1 MVMDQTPPN
10 FIVNNELLSMIPVD
24 ARRVVDVGCGFGAL
38 AKAYR
43 EINPAV
49 FYTGIDIVPKYTG
62 VASDYCS
69 EVITCN
75 IEIMI
80 DSEFDNLFPSDC
92 WVFGDCLEHL
102 YDPWRILQKIRSKI
116 DVNGCVVVCI
126 PNAQHWSV
134 QYSLASGNFIYS
146 DSGLLDKTHIR
157 WFTLKTMI
165 DMFSSTGWR
174 IDRGLSRKFSSPD
187 ESRVLGAIREFAR
200 AAGLDPEKAVEE
212 AAPFQYVFKLV
223 VA

>member
-1 MVMDQTPPN
+1 
-10 FIVNNELLSMIPVD
+10 MIPVD
-24 ARRVVDVGCGFGAL
+24 ASRVVDVGCGFGVL
-38 AKAYR
+38 AKAYK

-49 FYTGIDIVPKYTG
+49 FYTGIDIEPKYTS

-69 EVITCN
+69 EVMASN
-75 IEIMI
+75 IETMGE
-80 DSEFDNLFPSDC
+80 SEFDNLFPSDC

-102 YDPWRILQKIRSKI
+102 YDPWLLLKKIRSKI
-116 DVNGCVVVCI
+116 DRDGCVVVCI

-134 QYSLASGNFIYS
+134 QYSLASGDFRYS

-165 DMFSSTGWR
+165 EMFSSSGWK
-174 IDRGLSRKFSSPD
+174 IERGLSRNFGFPD
-187 ESRVLGAIREFAR
+187 EARILGAIREFAR

-223 VA
+223 AA